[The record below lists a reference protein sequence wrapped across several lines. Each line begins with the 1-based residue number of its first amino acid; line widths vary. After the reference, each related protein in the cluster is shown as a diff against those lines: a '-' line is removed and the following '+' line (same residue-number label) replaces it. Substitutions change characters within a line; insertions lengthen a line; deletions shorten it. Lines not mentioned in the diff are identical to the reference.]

1 MIRKK
6 PNYVLI
12 VNGEPEMADL
22 YAEMLLMDVEKYR
35 FNIAYTGKD
44 CLLSFKRDMPDII
57 LMDIELPDIDGW
69 ELIKRVKEQEP
80 DMPVVIITSKPP
92 TMDDYSRFHMV
103 SDYLMR
109 PVTLDCLH
117 IAVRDALEVP
127 SLLETCIETVK
138 TLEDKEES
146 LYILEKKILLLKQS
160 ISDRKF
166 FIMMRQLYPDKELED
181 GSNTGLLLEGLRI
194 KIDREHSEIEEFK
207 KGYLF
212 A

>member
-1 MIRKK
+1 
-6 PNYVLI
+6 
-12 VNGEPEMADL
+12 
-22 YAEMLLMDVEKYR
+22 
-35 FNIAYTGKD
+35 
-44 CLLSFKRDMPDII
+44 
-57 LMDIELPDIDGW
+57 
-69 ELIKRVKEQEP
+69 
-80 DMPVVIITSKPP
+80 
-92 TMDDYSRFHMV
+92 
-103 SDYLMR
+103 MR